1 MNPDETAV
9 VLPFPQSA
17 VRTPIARRSATHR
30 PARGADWATAVPAN
44 VVNLA
49 QYARTSRRR
58 QARWR
63 AGGSPGGEAA

>member
-1 MNPDETAV
+1 MNSHETAI

-17 VRTPIARRSATHR
+17 VRTPIARRPAAHR
-30 PARGADWATAVPAN
+30 SARGADWATALPAN

-58 QARWR
+58 QARWQ